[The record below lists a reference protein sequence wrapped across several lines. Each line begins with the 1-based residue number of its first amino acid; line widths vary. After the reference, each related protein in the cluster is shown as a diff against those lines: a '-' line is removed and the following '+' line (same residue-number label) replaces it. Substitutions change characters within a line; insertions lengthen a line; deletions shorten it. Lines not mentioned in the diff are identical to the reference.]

1 MDEKRVMLLL
11 MALFV
16 SVQALGIYVGSQLI
30 SAGISVVEN
39 PEDVSTSG
47 LLFVY
52 ILATT
57 ALVILIIKYKKGLLR
72 VLEAFAIFF
81 ASDVVFETLI
91 GAPGLALAAALT
103 AYKILRPSL
112 LSQNLALIFSVAGAG
127 AVLGASLGI
136 MPVIVFM
143 LLLATYDFISVF
155 VTKHM
160 VYMAKEITKTPM
172 AFTAALPYAPSPAE
186 AKRLGREGA
195 AKKAHVFQL
204 GGGDLVIPLVFS
216 VSVLHSYGLKAAMFA
231 ELGAAIALVL
241 LFLSVMKKPKAL
253 PALPPITAGALL
265 GFLLGM
271 AI

>member
-11 MALFV
+11 IALFM
-16 SVQALGIYVGSQLI
+16 SVQALGLYVGSQLI

-57 ALVILIIKYKKGLLR
+57 ALVILIIKYKKWLLR

-81 ASDVVFETLI
+81 ASGVVFETLI

-103 AYKILRPSL
+103 AYKVLRPSL
-112 LSQNLALIFSVAGAG
+112 LSQNLALVFSVAGAG

-143 LLLATYDFISVF
+143 LLLAAYDFISVF

-172 AFTAALPYAPSPAE
+172 AFTAALPYTPSPAE
-186 AKRLGREGA
+186 ARKAGI

-216 VSVLHSYGLKAAMFA
+216 VSVLHSYGLRAAMFA
-231 ELGAAIALVL
+231 ELGAAVALVL

-265 GFLLGM
+265 GFLIGM

>member
-11 MALFV
+11 IALFL

-57 ALVILIIKYKKGLLR
+57 ALVILIIKYKKWLLR

-81 ASDVVFETLI
+81 ASDVVFETFI
-91 GAPGLALAAALT
+91 GAPGLVLAAALT
-103 AYKILRPSL
+103 AYKVLRPSL
-112 LSQNLALIFSVAGAG
+112 VSQNLALIFSVAGAG

-186 AKRLGREGA
+186 AKRLGKEGA

-216 VSVLHSYGLKAAMFA
+216 VSVLHAYGLKAAMFT
-231 ELGAAIALVL
+231 ELGAAVALVL